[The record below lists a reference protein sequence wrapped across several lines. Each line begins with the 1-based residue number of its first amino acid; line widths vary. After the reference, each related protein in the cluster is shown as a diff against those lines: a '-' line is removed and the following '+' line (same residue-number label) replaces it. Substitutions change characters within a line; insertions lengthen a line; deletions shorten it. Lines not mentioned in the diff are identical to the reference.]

1 MCERSM
7 TKKCFKLPTTWIKL
21 LGNEIEKTYMQEL
34 FVFLTDQRNHQKKI
48 YPLEDKI
55 FNAFA
60 LTKPEDLKV
69 VILGQDPYHGEGQ
82 AHGLSFSV
90 EKGVKV
96 PPSLK
101 NMYKELNSDL
111 QCNIPQNGDLT
122 YWAEQGVLLLN
133 SVLTVEHGIAAS
145 HKNQGW
151 EKFTDHVIGQINKS
165 CDNIVFMLWGSYAQ
179 KKGSVIDR
187 NKHLILEAVHPS
199 PLSAHRGF
207 FGCKHFSLT
216 NEYLAKKNLS
226 TIDWQ
231 IQDEQIGMSF

>member
-1 MCERSM
+1 MS
-7 TKKCFKLPTTWIKL
+7 KKYFQIPSTWTKL
-21 LGNEIEKTYMQEL
+21 LGNEIEKKYMQEL
-34 FVFLTDQRNHQKKI
+34 FSFVIDQRNRQKKI

-82 AHGLSFSV
+82 AHGLCFSV

-101 NMYKELNSDL
+101 NIYKELNSDL

-145 HKNQGW
+145 HKNKGW
-151 EKFTDHVIGQINKS
+151 EKF
-165 CDNIVFMLWGSYAQ
+165 GSYAQ

-187 NKHLILEAVHPS
+187 NKHLVLESVHPS

-207 FGCKHFSLT
+207 FGCKHFSLA
-216 NEYLAKKNLS
+216 NEYLAEKNLS

-231 IQDEQIGMSF
+231 IQDEQIGMLFQ